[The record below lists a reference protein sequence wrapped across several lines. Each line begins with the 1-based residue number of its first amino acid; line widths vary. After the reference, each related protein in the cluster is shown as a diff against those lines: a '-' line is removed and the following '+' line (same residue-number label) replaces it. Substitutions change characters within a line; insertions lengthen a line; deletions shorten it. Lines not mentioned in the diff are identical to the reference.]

1 MTEAQ
6 TQALDRIEEIMREHF
21 SAGVTVVE
29 GEVEGEV
36 EENDKASDIR
46 CTFHGGYAASIGLLE
61 LGKLQ
66 VWRKGKDVSDTADA

>member
-6 TQALDRIEEIMREHF
+6 TQALARIEEIMREHF
-21 SAGVTVVE
+21 SAGIIVVA
-29 GEVEGEV
+29 GEVAESDTSE
-36 EENDKASDIR
+36 DIR
-46 CTFHGGYAASIGLLE
+46 CTYHGGYAASIGLLE